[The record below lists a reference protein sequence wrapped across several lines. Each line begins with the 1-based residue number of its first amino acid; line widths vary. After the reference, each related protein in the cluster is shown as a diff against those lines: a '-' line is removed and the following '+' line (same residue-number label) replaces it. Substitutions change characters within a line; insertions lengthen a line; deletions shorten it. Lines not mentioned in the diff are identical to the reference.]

1 MRPLIVTVEEEEPA
15 YYDCRPENVRVTLG
29 CHGIVTQWVTS
40 YQPQLADTRSL
51 ALTW

>member
-15 YYDCRPENVRVTLG
+15 YYDCRPENVRVTLRRYV
-29 CHGIVTQWVTS
+29 IVTQWVTT

-51 ALTW
+51 AVTW